1 MLPKETRQVENSAL
15 TLWNEIME
23 LMKAIDLDV
32 RKNVAGNSSAGV
44 RARKGLR
51 TLKAKAAALTKLTV
65 ENDKARRAEKTAS
78 E

>member
-1 MLPKETRQVENSAL
+1 MENSAL
-15 TLWNEIME
+15 TLWTEIVE
-23 LMKAIDLDV
+23 LVAVIDVDFK
-32 RKNVAGNSSAGV
+32 KNVAGNSAAGV

-65 ENDKARRAEKTAS
+65 EADKARRAEKNEA

>member
-1 MLPKETRQVENSAL
+1 MENSAL

-44 RARKGLR
+44 PARKGLR

>member
-1 MLPKETRQVENSAL
+1 MDNSAL

-65 ENDKARRAEKTAS
+65 ENDKARKAEKTAS

>member
-1 MLPKETRQVENSAL
+1 MENSAL

-65 ENDKARRAEKTAS
+65 ENDKARRAEKTVS

>member
-1 MLPKETRQVENSAL
+1 
-15 TLWNEIME
+15 ME

>member
-1 MLPKETRQVENSAL
+1 
-15 TLWNEIME
+15 
-23 LMKAIDLDV
+23 MKAIDLDV

>member
-1 MLPKETRQVENSAL
+1 VENSAL

-65 ENDKARRAEKTAS
+65 ENDKARRAEKTVS

>member
-1 MLPKETRQVENSAL
+1 MENSAL